1 MAKMTWWVL
10 FWWRHV
16 VGVDKLFM
24 CVGVLSRYWRWRV
37 WEGRRYGSVRG
48 VGEEEWKGLFD
59 GGTMGG

>member
-48 VGEEEWKGLFD
+48 VGEGEFEGNY
-59 GGTMGG
+59 